1 MECSATTAC
10 IRGAWYSN
18 CHPSPQPPLRQKISC
33 FRTENLQKGAL
44 LMPAGCHPNVSVP
57 GHSIGFLW
65 AMAARREVE
74 DRQCGVVNIQPG
86 FDRGSSGLEAECK
99 K

>member
-1 MECSATTAC
+1 
-10 IRGAWYSN
+10 
-18 CHPSPQPPLRQKISC
+18 
-33 FRTENLQKGAL
+33 
-44 LMPAGCHPNVSVP
+44 MPAGCHPNVSVP